1 MNITNEH
8 GKALKDAYDDVLCG
22 LGQYLF
28 SILRSCN
35 FLSHL
40 VFFLINLLVM
50 VCFIVFH
57 FPW

>member
-28 SILRSCN
+28 SILMSYN

-40 VFFLINLLVM
+40 VCFLNKPSSNGLLYS
-50 VCFIVFH
+50 F
-57 FPW
+57 